1 METLSQNDKD
11 KFNELEHFSSEFLSD
26 YLSDVSLMTYIN
38 KSEDDKK
45 KFNINFLKDLET
57 EHKINITKEEEED
70 LIKKLDETM
79 RFEYLK
85 RMFKQSFPDKKISF
99 SFPN

>member
-38 KSEDDKK
+38 KSEDDKT

-57 EHKINITKEEEED
+57 EHQINITKEEEEE

-85 RMFKQSFPDKKISF
+85 RMFKKSFPNKKISF
-99 SFPN
+99 PFPN

>member
-1 METLSQNDKD
+1 METI
-11 KFNELEHFSSEFLSD
+11 SEFLSD

-38 KSEDDKK
+38 KSEDDKR
-45 KFNINFLKDLET
+45 KFNIIFLKDLET
-57 EHKINITKEEEED
+57 EHEINITKEEEEE

-99 SFPN
+99 PFPN